1 MERRNNK
8 TSKDNQN
15 VVDIKESNEDINDE
29 DDNLGDNIDKD
40 KEEHEEL
47 DQTPIEIVNM
57 NNANHTN
64 MESVAEGD
72 MVQNFRQ
79 NMKFKLETDQA
90 AKRMNK
96 NHDNEMNDC
105 EGSNINNTNNDDV
118 DCDNNNEEN
127 ENKFMLIKDFYLFSR
142 FTKLFPHLFI
152 NSALDWTRPRPRMI
166 SEKEAIHK
174 MM

>member
-47 DQTPIEIVNM
+47 DKTPIEIVNM

-79 NMKFKLETDQA
+79 NMKFK
-90 AKRMNK
+90 
-96 NHDNEMNDC
+96 
-105 EGSNINNTNNDDV
+105 
-118 DCDNNNEEN
+118 
-127 ENKFMLIKDFYLFSR
+127 
-142 FTKLFPHLFI
+142 
-152 NSALDWTRPRPRMI
+152 
-166 SEKEAIHK
+166 
-174 MM
+174 